1 MLHAAHA
8 ALNTKYN
15 ALRIT
20 YEASERRKKAQL
32 AKNAEK
38 PEEVQRKVCRRHL

>member
-20 YEASERRKKAQL
+20 YEASERRKKAEL
-32 AKNAEK
+32 VKNAEK